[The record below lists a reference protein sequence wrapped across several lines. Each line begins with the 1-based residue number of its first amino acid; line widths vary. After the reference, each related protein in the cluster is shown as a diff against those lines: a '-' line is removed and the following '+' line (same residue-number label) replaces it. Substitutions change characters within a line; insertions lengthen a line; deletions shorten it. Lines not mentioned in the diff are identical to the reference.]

1 MVAAAVI
8 GAAVVGAGAT
18 MAASSSASS
27 ATQNATNA
35 SIAEQ
40 NQALAQQAQL
50 SAPYRALGQSAIPQL
65 QSLLGLTPSGAP
77 AAPGAQQAALTQ
89 TPGYQFALQQG
100 LQSTQASANAMGLG
114 LSGNT
119 LTALDQYSTGL
130 ANQTYQQAVGNVENV
145 VGLGQAA
152 AAGQAANI
160 GNAAANISGSLT
172 NQGINAANID
182 INQAAAL
189 SKIAGGAANQYA
201 AYNTLQGLQNP
212 GGVSPINYAPNP
224 NATDV
229 PTGVVGPIP

>member
-1 MVAAAVI
+1 MVAVNII
-8 GAAVVGAGAT
+8 GSLVGAGAT
-18 MAASSSASS
+18 MAAASSAAS

-77 AAPGAQQAALTQ
+77 AAPGAQQAALAA

-189 SKIAGGAANQYA
+189 SKIAGGVAGQYA
-201 AYNTLQGLQNP
+201 TYNTLQGLQNP

-224 NATDV
+224 YATDV
-229 PTGVVGPIP
+229 PTGVVGPIS

>member
-1 MVAAAVI
+1 MVAAATIGGAVI
-8 GAAVVGAGAT
+8 AGGAT
-18 MAASSSASS
+18 LEASSEAAS
-27 ATQNATNA
+27 ATQDATNA

-77 AAPGAQQAALTQ
+77 AAPGAQQAALAQ

-119 LTALDQYSTGL
+119 LTALDEYSTGL
-130 ANQTYQQAVGNVENV
+130 ANQTYQQTVGNIENV

-160 GNAAANISGSLT
+160 GNAAANISGSLI
-172 NQGINAANID
+172 NQGINTANID
-182 INQAAAL
+182 INEAAAL
-189 SKIAGGAANQYA
+189 SKIAGGAANQYTTL
-201 AYNTLQGLQNP
+201 NTLQGLQNP

-224 NATDV
+224 NATNV
-229 PTGVVGPIP
+229 PTGVVGPIS